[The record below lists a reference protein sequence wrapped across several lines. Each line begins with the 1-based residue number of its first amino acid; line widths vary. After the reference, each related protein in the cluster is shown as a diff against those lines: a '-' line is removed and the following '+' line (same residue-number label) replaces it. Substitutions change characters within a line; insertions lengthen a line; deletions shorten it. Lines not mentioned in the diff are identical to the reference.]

1 MINIQLSSNKYD
13 NPYLLDDKTGEESH
27 RRTTKEKHES
37 YLDQKIREMQDTA

>member
-1 MINIQLSSNKYD
+1 MIIFSLAAINMT